1 MIKYFKYNMK
11 NYLNLN
17 NLQHENL
24 MRSPYKLYQ
33 CIAMIVNVDNNR
45 SLKPKIHFRQPMFA
59 TIARNCQIQ
68 AFFNSHPDDILSTLI
83 LVLDKSS
90 LVDIQ
95 FFQEIINFLIIN

>member
-1 MIKYFKYNMK
+1 MIKYFKFNIK

-33 CIAMIVNVDNNR
+33 CIAMIVIIDNNR
-45 SLKPKIHFRQPMFA
+45 SLKPKIHFRQPMIA

-68 AFFNSHPDDILSTLI
+68 AFFNSHPDDILSILI
-83 LVLDKSS
+83 LVLDKFSRYS
-90 LVDIQ
+90 ILPG
-95 FFQEIINFLIIN
+95 NN